1 MTETQREH
9 ESTGETPHSNARPPG
24 VTDEVVVAVGKL
36 TEALETVERARGHL
50 YEFHQ
55 LCGSS
60 DAKLAEAIE
69 QFRDAGFEDTAQELQ
84 GDLLGRNVAPDRW
97 SYQVV
102 EEYDD
107 GYWSPF
113 REHER
118 KVRESLLDGRR
129 HVAEAEMK
137 ERERSRPSDQRP

>member
-1 MTETQREH
+1 MTETRPEREPT
-9 ESTGETPHSNARPPG
+9 SETPQSNERPPG
-24 VTDEVVVAVGKL
+24 VTDEVVLAVGRL

-55 LCGSS
+55 LCGSA
-60 DAKLAEAIE
+60 DAKLADAIE
-69 QFRDAGFEDTAQELQ
+69 QLRDAGQSDTAQELQ
-84 GDLLGRNVAPDRW
+84 RDLLGRNVAPDRW
-97 SYQVV
+97 SFQVV

-118 KVRESLLDGRR
+118 RVREFLLDGRR

-137 ERERSRPSDQRP
+137 ERERSRPSEA